1 MGKSKEQSELWSHY
15 EKKFSETGY
24 EIVMSVSGSRL
35 IEIPTGKVI
44 GSFWTYFEARVYELM
59 MSRGGKE
66 CQHGD
71 GQ

>member
-24 EIVMSVSGSRL
+24 EIVMAGSGSRL

-44 GSFWTYFEARVYELM
+44 GSFGTYFEAMVYAVM
-59 MSRGGKE
+59 ISQGGE
-66 CQHGD
+66 
-71 GQ
+71 